1 MTLVNLGTGIGGA
14 MVLDGR
20 LYRGHSGMAGEFGHQ
35 QMVPEGR
42 PCECGHRGCYVQTEG
57 RCFWSPA
64 EAGVVCVDTTGA
76 GDSFVGGFLSCL
88 AQDLP
93 LEACLAFANR
103 CGARAVEHV
112 GATAWIT

>member
-1 MTLVNLGTGIGGA
+1 MLLTGQPTVEAAADALFRAGVGTVVIK
-14 MVLDGR
+14 
-20 LYRGHSGMAGEFGHQ
+20 
-35 QMVPEGR
+35 
-42 PCECGHRGCYVQTEG
+42 CGDRGCYVQTEG

-64 EAGVVCVDTTGA
+64 EAGVACVDTTGA